1 MAQYT
6 YPHVED
12 YIEVIA
18 GFKNVAGKPSYSIFQ
33 MPESLLSLARYDVKM
48 LESLA
53 EQTLNRNTGYTDKQA
68 KLAVDIVLK
77 YERQLAK
84 HNIGIEPV
92 KVSPQF
98 RFPIRQIDRTSR
110 VWVEDNQICI
120 RFPYRTETIETV
132 REQARESLGR
142 VQFDRE
148 RRIWLAELTE
158 YNLNWVYAFSRQNN
172 FTVDPSVTNLMDQ
185 ILAVEQQGYA
195 IELEAGAERLA
206 IKNSTNTLDEYIEQE
221 LGGFSTD
228 NLLTLVDQ
236 APILG
241 YTVNK
246 VIEEVV
252 IEAYGTRFWSLCT
265 NRELKVDSLGEYEH
279 QIAEIVKYATE
290 TQRWPVYIYE
300 PDLSSRITMLMI
312 RHFGAGQVANLDR
325 GDVITDDTRLVY
337 CTKIPKNPVK
347 RIPLLISGA
356 GMMFGGDR
364 QVWLQTAEKI
374 VYFTKEIYNKNN
386 KKGKEVCKLN

>member
-1 MAQYT
+1 MAQHT

-53 EQTLNRNTGYTDKQA
+53 DQTLNRNTGYTDKQA
-68 KLAVDIVLK
+68 KLAVDIILK

-84 HNIGIEPV
+84 HNISVEPV
-92 KVSPQF
+92 KANPQF
-98 RFPIRQIDRTSR
+98 RYTIRQIDRTSR
-110 VWVEDNQICI
+110 VWIENNEICI
-120 RFPYRTETIETV
+120 RFPYRTETIEV
-132 REQARESLGR
+132 IREQAKESLGR
-142 VQFDRE
+142 VHFDRE
-148 RRIWLAELTE
+148 RKIWLAELTE
-158 YNLNWVYAFSRQNN
+158 YNLNWAYAYSRQNN
-172 FTVDPSVTNLMDQ
+172 FAVDASVTDLMNC
-185 ILAVEQQGYA
+185 ILEVVQQGYA
-195 IELEAGAERLA
+195 IELEAGTELLA
-206 IKNSTNTLDEYIEQE
+206 IKNSTTALNEYIEQE

-241 YTVNK
+241 YTINK
-246 VIEEVV
+246 IIEEVV
-252 IEAYGTRFWSLCT
+252 IEAYGTRFWSLCA
-265 NRELKVDSLGEYEH
+265 NRELKVDSLGAYDD
-279 QIAEIVKYATE
+279 QITEIVKYATA
-290 TQRWPVYIYE
+290 TNRWPVYVYE

-312 RHFGAGQVANLDR
+312 RHFGLGQVANLDK
-325 GDVITDDTRLVY
+325 GDTVADDTRLVY

-364 QVWLQTAEKI
+364 QVWLQTAEKV